1 MSEVVDSDEGV
12 RMHLIRGSSDGYDD
26 VFMVTLKLQLVRNV
40 LEMFQGK
47 EPTGFVPLGRLC
59 HTIKLLKMHE
69 LFSTQSTALPA
80 LRPQTSS
87 ASALS
92 FVSGTAQKTKADNR
106 AAKAAK
112 IK

>member
-1 MSEVVDSDEGV
+1 
-12 RMHLIRGSSDGYDD
+12 
-26 VFMVTLKLQLVRNV
+26 MVTLNLQFVRNV

-92 FVSGTAQKTKADNR
+92 LVSGTAQKTKADNKT
-106 AAKAAK
+106 AKAAK

>member
-47 EPTGFVPLGRLC
+47 EPTGSVPLGRLC
-59 HTIKLLKMHE
+59 SYHKTLEDARII
-69 LFSTQSTALPA
+69 FYSVD
-80 LRPQTSS
+80 SS
-87 ASALS
+87 SSLATPDLVG
-92 FVSGTAQKTKADNR
+92 VSLIFRLWYSPEDEG
-106 AAKAAK
+106 
-112 IK
+112 